1 MARGRKPTPRKPAAR
16 RGKTRT
22 TRRRTTTRR
31 RRAPRRSGSGFW
43 RFVRLSLT
51 ATIWGSIATAAAL
64 IWFAWDLPD
73 LVDLDAAATRR
84 PTITFLA
91 ADGSQILRAGDVFG
105 DPVTLEQLPA
115 FLPRAVLATEDRRF
129 YQHFGIDLMGIARA
143 MVANL
148 QAGSI
153 RQGGST
159 ITQQLAKNLFLT
171 PDRTVR
177 RKVQEVIL
185 ALWLESNFTKDQIL
199 TIYLNRIYL
208 GAGTYGVDA
217 AARAYFGKPARQVGL
232 FEAAV
237 LAGLPKA
244 PSRLNPRVAP
254 ERAARRA
261 NVVLDNMVAAGWLD
275 PATADAA
282 RRDRVATVRRTG
294 GGGTAD
300 RYFTDW
306 AMSQTSDLIGR
317 IDRDLVVQTTLD
329 PRLQAA
335 ATAATRR
342 TLDEAKDGN
351 TTQAALVALKKD
363 GAVAAMVGGR
373 DWRTSAFNR
382 ATQARRQPGSAFKP
396 VVYLAALETGFGPET
411 RVQDLPQSVEGW
423 SPKNAG
429 GEHRGAMTLREGLA
443 RSSNAVAVA
452 LAEELGR
459 TPVIDM
465 ARRLGFTA
473 PMDPVPSLPLGVFET
488 SPLEL
493 AGAYA
498 ILANEGRD
506 IRPYGIV
513 SIADAAGTRY
523 YSHNTEPGTP
533 VVEARHVRALNDMLW
548 AAVSWGTGKN
558 ARIGRPAA
566 GKTGTTQDHRDAWFA
581 GYTPEMTTVV
591 WMGND
596 DGTPMKGVTGGS
608 YPARLWRR
616 FMTEALGQRPA
627 AALPGVA
634 AGG

>member
-1 MARGRKPTPRKPAAR
+1 MAQRKKTASRKPGTRRSKARPA
-16 RGKTRT
+16 
-22 TRRRTTTRR
+22 RRRTAPRR
-31 RRAPRRSGSGFW
+31 RRPPRRGGSGFW
-43 RFVRLSLT
+43 RLTRLTLT
-51 ATIWGSIATAAAL
+51 TAIWGSIAAAAAL

-73 LVDLDAAATRR
+73 LVDLDAASTRR

-91 ADGSQILRAGDVFG
+91 ADGSEILRAGDVFG

-129 YQHFGIDLMGIARA
+129 YRHFGIDLVGIARA
-143 MVANL
+143 MATNL
-148 QAGSI
+148 RAGGI

-171 PDRTVR
+171 PDRTIR
-177 RKVQEVIL
+177 RKVQEVML
-185 ALWLESNFTKDQIL
+185 ALWLESNFSKDQIL

-208 GAGTYGVDA
+208 GAGTFGVDA
-217 AARAYFGKPARQVGL
+217 AARAYFGKPVPQVGL

-237 LAGLPKA
+237 LAGLAKA
-244 PSRLNPRVAP
+244 PTRLNPRAAP

-261 NVVLDNMVAAGWLD
+261 NTVLDNMVAAGWLD

-282 RRDRVATVRRTG
+282 RRDRVATVRRIAG
-294 GGGTAD
+294 GGAAD

-306 AMSQTSDLIGR
+306 AMARATDLVGR

-335 ATAATRR
+335 AAAATRQ
-342 TLDEAKDGN
+342 TLDEAKGHN
-351 TTQAALVALKKD
+351 ISQAALVALKRD
-363 GAVAAMVGGR
+363 GAVAALVGGR
-373 DWRTSAFNR
+373 DWRASAFNR
-382 ATQARRQPGSAFKP
+382 ATQARRQPGSAFKA
-396 VVYLAALETGFGPET
+396 VVYLAALETGFTPDS

-459 TPVIDM
+459 TQVIDM

-493 AGAYA
+493 AAAYA

-506 IRPYGIV
+506 LRPYGIV
-513 SIADAAGTRY
+513 SIADTAGTRY
-523 YSHNTEPGTP
+523 YTHQGEPGTR
-533 VVEARHVRALNDMLW
+533 VVEARHVRALNAMLW

-558 ARIGRPAA
+558 AKLDRPAA

-581 GYTPEMTTVV
+581 GYTGAMTAVV

-596 DGTPMKGVTGGS
+596 DGAPMKGVTGGS
-608 YPARLWRR
+608 FPAHLWRR
-616 FMTEALGQRPA
+616 FMLEAAGTRPGGP
-627 AALPGVA
+627 LPGVA

>member
-1 MARGRKPTPRKPAAR
+1 MAQRKKTASRKTPAR
-16 RGKTRT
+16 RGKGSTARRRAAPR
-22 TRRRTTTRR
+22 RRRTARR
-31 RRAPRRSGSGFW
+31 RGSGFW
-43 RFVRLSLT
+43 RLTRMTLT
-51 ATIWGSIATAAAL
+51 AAIWGSIAAAAAL

-73 LVDLDAAATRR
+73 LVDLDAASSRR

-91 ADGSQILRAGDVFG
+91 ADGTEILRTGDVFG
-105 DPVTLEQLPA
+105 DPVTLERLPA

-129 YQHFGIDLMGIARA
+129 YRHFGIDLVGIARA
-143 MVANL
+143 MATNL
-148 QAGSI
+148 RAGGI

-171 PDRTVR
+171 PDRTIR

-217 AARAYFGKPARQVGL
+217 AARAYFGKPAPQVGL

-237 LAGLPKA
+237 LAGLAKA
-244 PSRLNPRVAP
+244 PSRLNPRAAP

-261 NVVLDNMVAAGWLD
+261 NTVLDNMVAAGFLD
-275 PATADAA
+275 RATADAA
-282 RRDRVATVRRTG
+282 RRDRVATVRRSA
-294 GGGTAD
+294 GGGTAG

-306 AMSQTSDLIGR
+306 AMAQAADLVGR
-317 IDRDLVVQTTLD
+317 IDRDLVVQTTLN

-342 TLDEAKDGN
+342 TLDDAKGHN
-351 TTQAALVALKKD
+351 VTQAALVALKKD
-363 GAVAAMVGGR
+363 GAVAALVGGR
-373 DWRTSAFNR
+373 DWRASAFNR

-396 VVYLAALETGFGPET
+396 VVYLAALETGFTPDS
-411 RVQDLPQSVEGW
+411 RVEDLPQSVEGW

-429 GEHRGAMTLREGLA
+429 GDHRGAMTLREGLA
-443 RSSNAVAVA
+443 RSSNVVAVA

-493 AGAYA
+493 AAAYA

-506 IRPYGIV
+506 LRPYGIV
-513 SIADAAGTRY
+513 SIVDAAGARY
-523 YSHNTEPGTP
+523 YAHHSEPGTR

-558 ARIGRPAA
+558 ARLGQPAA

-581 GYTPEMTTVV
+581 GYTGAMTTVV

-596 DGTPMKGVTGGS
+596 DGTPMKGVTGGG

-616 FMTEALGQRPA
+616 FMLEAQGAGPGAR
-627 AALPGVA
+627 LPGVA